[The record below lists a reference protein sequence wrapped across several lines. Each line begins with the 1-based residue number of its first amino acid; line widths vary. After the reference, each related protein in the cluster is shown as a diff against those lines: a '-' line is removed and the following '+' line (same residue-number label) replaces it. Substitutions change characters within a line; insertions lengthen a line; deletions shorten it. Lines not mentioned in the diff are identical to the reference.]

1 MKRTRLS
8 VIGLIAAA
16 ALAVAGCGSA
26 STAPAGSAPPAAGAD
41 TSLSDVKSAGVLKV
55 GTEGTYK
62 PFSFHANGSGD
73 LTGYDVEI
81 INAVAGKLGVKPSFQ
96 ETQFDAIFAGLEAK
110 RFDVVANQVSITDE
124 RKAKYDFSAPY
135 TVSTGVVV
143 TKADDNSVSSFD
155 SLKGKSTA
163 QSLTSNWYKLAQQ
176 SGANVQAVEGW
187 AQAITLLKQGRVDA
201 TINDKLT
208 YLDYQ
213 KTEHDTG
220 IKIAAETTDK
230 SLSAVCVPQGF
241 RQPGRGGQQGPGRA
255 AGRRHPHYNF
265 PEVLRRGRHE
275 VAQWRPTENAAP
287 GHDYQLGSRVE
298 LAGAHC
304 DGRDYRHHSLG
315 AGVVRPWTA
324 AGPADSPHAAEP

>member
-8 VIGLIAAA
+8 AIGLIAAA
-16 ALAVAGCGSA
+16 ALALAGCGSGQA
-26 STAPAGSAPPAAGAD
+26 GPAGSAPAGGAD
-41 TSLSDVKSAGVLKV
+41 TSLSDVQGAGTLKV

-62 PFSFHANGSGD
+62 PFSFHAEGSGE

-81 INAVAGKLGVKPSFQ
+81 ITAVAGKLGVKPAFQ

-124 RKAKYDFSAPY
+124 RKAKYEFSTPY

-143 TKADDNSVSSFD
+143 TKSDDNSISSFD
-155 SLKGKSTA
+155 GLKGKTAA

-187 AQAITLLKQGRVDA
+187 AQAVTLLKQGRVDA

-213 KTEHDTG
+213 KTSKDSD

-230 SLSAVCVPQGF
+230 SLSAFAF
-241 RQPGRGGQQGPGRA
+241 RKGSISLVGA
-255 AGRRHPHYNF
+255 VNKA
-265 PEVLRRGRHE
+265 
-275 VAQWRPTENAAP
+275 
-287 GHDYQLGSRVE
+287 LGE
-298 LAGAHC
+298 LQA
-304 DGRDYRHHSLG
+304 DGTLAKISQKYFD
-315 AGVVRPWTA
+315 
-324 AGPADSPHAAEP
+324 ADVTK